1 MTTEQQAI
9 AMEMNVDSCPMC
21 GDTGRIQ
28 VVIEHSDTDK
38 TIFVDECACGVL
50 STRDEESN

>member
-21 GDTGRIQ
+21 GDTGKIQ
-28 VVIEHSDTDK
+28 VLIEHSDTDK